1 MLVFVISWHYQVF
14 TCFFS
19 KELVWQ
25 AAVILGSVDFI
36 GNPLGL
42 MNDVSEGISGLIL
55 EGNVGALVKNV
66 THGLSNSAAKVTESL
81 SDGLGKIAMD
91 DYHEEMRQRIR
102 QVTGN

>member
-1 MLVFVISWHYQVF
+1 MLLVALASFYI
-14 TCFFS
+14 FFLF

-102 QVTGN
+102 QVMGN